1 MKIESPA
8 FTLDDVRSFMST
20 YLDRER
26 NLLADRL
33 QNASDR
39 LAALAPRVRAERGG
53 ESDWNAHELLA
64 HIAVLSKFYGVLVHR
79 VSSGQQPNMDLLEA
93 VHLRD
98 TVGHQM
104 SQLEP
109 ADLMRMTL
117 ADHART
123 IQTVRETEPEAL
135 RRSADLGEGI
145 TMTAEEIAR
154 LPLVSHLEL
163 HIKQLEKLLA
173 AG

>member
-39 LAALAPRVRAERGG
+39 LAALAPRVKAERGG

-64 HIAVLSKFYGVLVHR
+64 HVAVLSKFYGVLVHR

-109 ADLMRMTL
+109 ADLVRMTV

-123 IQTVRETEPEAL
+123 IKTLRETEPEAL

-163 HIKQLEKLLA
+163 HIEQLEKLLA
-173 AG
+173 PG

>member
-8 FTLDDVRSFMST
+8 FTLDDVKSFMDT

-33 QNASDR
+33 QHASDR
-39 LAALAPRVRAERGG
+39 LAALAPRVKAGTSEG
-53 ESDWNAHELLA
+53 SSWSAHELLA
-64 HIAVLSKFYGVLVHR
+64 HLAVLSKFYGVLVHR
-79 VSSGQQPNMDLLEA
+79 ISSGQLPNMDLLEA

-109 ADLMRMTL
+109 ADLVRMTV
-117 ADHART
+117 ADHERT
-123 IQTVRETEPEAL
+123 IKTLRGADPRAL
-135 RRSADLGEGI
+135 RQSAELGEGI

-154 LPLVSHLEL
+154 
-163 HIKQLEKLLA
+163 
-173 AG
+173 

>member
-1 MKIESPA
+1 VKIESPA

-163 HIKQLEKLLA
+163 HIEQLEKLLTP
-173 AG
+173 G

>member
-8 FTLDDVRSFMST
+8 FTLDDVRTFMST

-26 NLLADRL
+26 NILADRL
-33 QNASDR
+33 QHASDR
-39 LAALAPRVRAERGG
+39 LATLAPRIKAEAGG
-53 ESDWNAHELLA
+53 ERDWNAHELLA
-64 HIAVLSKFYGVLVHR
+64 HLAVLSKFYGVLVHR
-79 VSSGQQPNMDLLEA
+79 VSTGQLPNMDLLEA

-109 ADLMRMTL
+109 GDLVRMTL
-117 ADHART
+117 ADHERT
-123 IQTVRETEPEAL
+123 IKTLREAEPESL

-154 LPLVSHLEL
+154 LPLISHLEL
-163 HIKQLEKLLA
+163 HLDQLEKLLA
-173 AG
+173 

>member
-8 FTLDDVRSFMST
+8 FTLDDVRTFMST

-26 NLLADRL
+26 NILADRL
-33 QNASDR
+33 QHASDR
-39 LAALAPRVRAERGG
+39 LATLAPRIKAEAGG
-53 ESDWNAHELLA
+53 ERDWNAHELLA
-64 HIAVLSKFYGVLVHR
+64 HLAVLSKFYGVLVHR
-79 VSSGQQPNMDLLEA
+79 VSTGQIPNMDLLEA

-109 ADLMRMTL
+109 ADLVRMTL
-117 ADHART
+117 ADHERT
-123 IQTVRETEPEAL
+123 IKTLREAEPESL

-154 LPLVSHLEL
+154 LPLISHLEL
-163 HIKQLEKLLA
+163 HLDQLEKLLA
-173 AG
+173 